1 MISFLSAPGGGGSGG
16 AAASPPKKS
25 ILSRIKK
32 PLIIGVPLILFA
44 LLLFYGDSYIK
55 EIKEKLRQT
64 DENRKQIADLQNTVK
79 KLQTDIETLK
89 KPKPAEITVRSD
101 IVPPPVNPPEI
112 PAATQPDGKP
122 LQNDL
127 KVFKI
132 DNVGELWKEIGLIR
146 TDIDVIKEKCCNE
159 AEPLRIEIDSLGDR
173 LNKLH
178 PADFNPQTPKKQ
190 ELPLKEAEPAKP
202 IETSERP
209 VKKLPPKKVGP
220 AKPIETSERP
230 VKKNESASRFGKSV
244 VVPKEDE
251 SGVTATVCFND
262 PVRVLSGQVLIRLS
276 GLVQGPLA
284 SFDLTLPNSNTHY
297 LRVMET
303 GARRPF
309 ECNRQGYFFDFMGI
323 EGNCAKIEITKRLSF

>member
-1 MISFLSAPGGGGSGG
+1 MISFLSASGGGGSGG

-25 ILSRIKK
+25 ILSKIKK
-32 PLIIGVPLILFA
+32 PLIIILTLIIIGLFF
-44 LLLFYGDSYIK
+44 FYLYAYIK
-55 EIKEKLRQT
+55 GKIKQTDDNREKLV
-64 DENRKQIADLQNTVK
+64 ELQNTVK
-79 KLQTDIETLK
+79 KLQIDVETLK
-89 KPKPAEITVRSD
+89 KAKPPEISVRSD
-101 IVPPPVNPPEI
+101 IVPPSVNPPEI
-112 PAATQPDGKP
+112 PAATQSNEKP

-132 DNVGELWKEIGLIR
+132 DNVGELWKETGLIR

-159 AEPLRIEIDSLGDR
+159 AEPLRIEIDALSDR
-173 LNKLH
+173 LNKLNQ
-178 PADFNPQTPKKQ
+178 ADFNPQNPKKQ
-190 ELPLKEAEPAKP
+190 NLPLKEPETVKP

-209 VKKLPPKKVGP
+209 VKKLPPKKVEP
-220 AKPIETSERP
+220 AKRIETSDRP

-251 SGVTATVCFND
+251 SGITATICFND

-276 GLVQGPLA
+276 GLVPGPLA

-303 GARRPF
+303 GSRRPF
-309 ECNRQGYFFDFMGI
+309 ECNHQGYFFDFMGI

>member
-1 MISFLSAPGGGGSGG
+1 MISFLSASGGGGSG

-44 LLLFYGDSYIK
+44 LLSFYGYSYIK

-64 DENRKQIADLQNTVK
+64 DENRVQIAELQNTVK
-79 KLQTDIETLK
+79 KLQLDVETLK
-89 KPKPAEITVRSD
+89 KAKPPEISVRSD
-101 IVPPPVNPPEI
+101 IVPPSVNPPEI
-112 PAATQPDGKP
+112 PAAAQSNEKL

-132 DNVGELWKEIGLIR
+132 DSVGELWKEIGLIR
-146 TDIDVIKEKCCNE
+146 TDIDVMKRECCNE
-159 AEPLRIEIDSLGDR
+159 AGPLRIEIDSLSDR

-178 PADFNPQTPKKQ
+178 PADFNQQ
-190 ELPLKEAEPAKP
+190 NLPPKEAEPAKR
-202 IETSERP
+202 IETSDRP
-209 VKKLPPKKVGP
+209 
-220 AKPIETSERP
+220 I
-230 VKKNESASRFGKSV
+230 KKNESASRFGKSV

-251 SGVTATVCFND
+251 SGVTARICFND
-262 PVRVLSGQVLIRLS
+262 PVRVLSGQVLIKLS
-276 GLVQGPLA
+276 GLAPGPLA

-303 GARRPF
+303 GSRRPF
-309 ECNRQGYFFDFMGI
+309 ECNQQGYFFDFMGI

>member
-1 MISFLSAPGGGGSGG
+1 MISFLSASGGGGSG

-44 LLLFYGDSYIK
+44 LLSFYGYSYIK

-64 DENRKQIADLQNTVK
+64 DENRVQIAELQNTVK
-79 KLQTDIETLK
+79 KLQLDVETLK
-89 KPKPAEITVRSD
+89 KAKPPEISVRSD
-101 IVPPPVNPPEI
+101 IVPPSVNPPEI
-112 PAATQPDGKP
+112 PAAAQPNEKP

-146 TDIDVIKEKCCNE
+146 TDIDVMKRECCNE
-159 AEPLRIEIDSLGDR
+159 AGPLRIEIDSLSDR

-178 PADFNPQTPKKQ
+178 PADFNQQ
-190 ELPLKEAEPAKP
+190 NLPPKEAEPAKR
-202 IETSERP
+202 IETSDRP
-209 VKKLPPKKVGP
+209 VKKLPPKKVEP
-220 AKPIETSERP
+220 AKRIETSDRP

-251 SGVTATVCFND
+251 SGVTARLCFND

-276 GLVQGPLA
+276 GLAPGPLA

-303 GARRPF
+303 GSRRPF
-309 ECNRQGYFFDFMGI
+309 ECNQQGYFFDFMGI

>member
-1 MISFLSAPGGGGSGG
+1 MISFLSASGGGGSGG

-25 ILSRIKK
+25 ILSKIKK
-32 PLIIGVPLILFA
+32 PLIIGLSLILLGLFS
-44 LLLFYGDSYIK
+44 FYGYGYIA
-55 EIKEKLRQT
+55 EKLRQT
-64 DENRKQIADLQNTVK
+64 DENREQIATLQNTVK
-79 KLQTDIETLK
+79 KLQQDVEILK
-89 KPKPAEITVRSD
+89 KAKPAAIHESVKSD
-101 IVPPPVNPPEI
+101 IVPPSVNPPEI
-112 PAATQPDGKP
+112 TAATQSNEKP

-159 AEPLRIEIDSLGDR
+159 AEPLRIEIDSLSDR

-178 PADFNPQTPKKQ
+178 QADFNPQNPKKQ
-190 ELPLKEAEPAKP
+190 NLPPKEAEPAKP
-202 IETSERP
+202 IETSDRP
-209 VKKLPPKKVGP
+209 VKKLPLKKVAP
-220 AKPIETSERP
+220 AKPIETSDRS
-230 VKKNESASRFGKSV
+230 VKKNESTLRFGKSV

-251 SGVTATVCFND
+251 SGVSATLCFND

-276 GLVQGPLA
+276 GLVPGPLA
-284 SFDLTLPNSNTHY
+284 SFDLTLPNSNTHH

-309 ECNRQGYFFDFMGI
+309 ECNQQGYFFDFMGI
-323 EGNCAKIEITKRLSF
+323 EGNCAKVEITRRISF